1 MSDEETGPGSYEKIR
16 THDRYLPSTA
26 EHRSMFEDEN
36 LYEGYP
42 LVISL
47 ASGRK
52 TRKVAFE
59 TSGSIIGNSVK
70 SNEQWLKTIFLI
82 RVRTYFLLDSL
93 CLSFKIISHFY

>member
-52 TRKVAFE
+52 TRYEK
-59 TSGSIIGNSVK
+59 
-70 SNEQWLKTIFLI
+70 L
-82 RVRTYFLLDSL
+82 TYMSHLACSFSCLML
-93 CLSFKIISHFY
+93 LSFV